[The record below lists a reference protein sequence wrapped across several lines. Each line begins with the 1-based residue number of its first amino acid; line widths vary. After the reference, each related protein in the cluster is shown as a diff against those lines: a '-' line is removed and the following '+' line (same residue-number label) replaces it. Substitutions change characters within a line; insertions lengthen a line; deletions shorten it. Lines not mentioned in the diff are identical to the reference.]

1 MRKSNSKIR
10 SRSIYW
16 SMALVLTF
24 SVLTTVAGS
33 RPARPA
39 MAGIT
44 VVNNSGLEVRHLYLS
59 AVDQDNWGDDQLNNS
74 SIASGASFTL
84 SGVCSEGSIK
94 VIAEDQNGCFF
105 YKTVSCSADS
115 TWTIASDA
123 TPDCGNN

>member
-39 MAGIT
+39 MAGI
-44 VVNNSGLEVRHLYLS
+44 R
-59 AVDQDNWGDDQLNNS
+59 
-74 SIASGASFTL
+74 
-84 SGVCSEGSIK
+84 
-94 VIAEDQNGCFF
+94 
-105 YKTVSCSADS
+105 
-115 TWTIASDA
+115 
-123 TPDCGNN
+123 